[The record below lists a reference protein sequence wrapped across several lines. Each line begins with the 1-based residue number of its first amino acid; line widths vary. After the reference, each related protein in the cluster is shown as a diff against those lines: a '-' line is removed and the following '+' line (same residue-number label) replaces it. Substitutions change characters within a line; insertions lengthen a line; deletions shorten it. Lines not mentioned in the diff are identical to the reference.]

1 MVGTTACTAKCPLA
15 VVYLKA
21 GYCVKMQDI
30 LLSIYKVIGEFESAS
45 TTRGLQQAGMK
56 GLDIGGKGTLL
67 DAMKILRPY
76 SKKV

>member
-21 GYCVKMQDI
+21 GYCVKMYDI

-45 TTRGLQQAGMK
+45 TTRGLQ
-56 GLDIGGKGTLL
+56 
-67 DAMKILRPY
+67 
-76 SKKV
+76 